1 MNNSR
6 CMNQTKNL
14 TKIAKNLISKIPS
27 PTPLKE
33 QIILGLIKIYHLN
46 YCLII
51 SKGEYYNQ
59 FALWEGNE
67 KIVYEIVGPENL
79 ENMQYT
85 VWQKNRFLELGFTI
99 DEMFGNF
106 QKIFNITKNEDL
118 LEIVQLFNS
127 VNFEIMALLKSTKF
141 QFKYIE

>member
-1 MNNSR
+1 
-6 CMNQTKNL
+6 MNQTKNL

>member
-1 MNNSR
+1 
-6 CMNQTKNL
+6 MNQTKNL

-59 FALWEGNE
+59 FTLWEGNE

-141 QFKYIE
+141 QFEYIE

>member
-1 MNNSR
+1 MNNCRS
-6 CMNQTKNL
+6 MNQTKNL
-14 TKIAKNLISKIPS
+14 SKIAKNLISKIPS
-27 PTPLKE
+27 LTPLKE
-33 QIILGLIKIYHLN
+33 QVILGLIKIYHLN

-51 SKGEYYNQ
+51 SKGDYYNQ

-141 QFKYIE
+141 QFEYIE

>member
-1 MNNSR
+1 
-6 CMNQTKNL
+6 MNQTKNL

-27 PTPLKE
+27 LTPLKE

-59 FALWEGNE
+59 FALWESNE

>member
-1 MNNSR
+1 
-6 CMNQTKNL
+6 MNQTKNL
-14 TKIAKNLISKIPS
+14 TKIAKILISKIPS

-99 DEMFGNF
+99 DDMFGNF

-127 VNFEIMALLKSTKF
+127 VNFEIMVLLKSTKF
-141 QFKYIE
+141 QFEYIE